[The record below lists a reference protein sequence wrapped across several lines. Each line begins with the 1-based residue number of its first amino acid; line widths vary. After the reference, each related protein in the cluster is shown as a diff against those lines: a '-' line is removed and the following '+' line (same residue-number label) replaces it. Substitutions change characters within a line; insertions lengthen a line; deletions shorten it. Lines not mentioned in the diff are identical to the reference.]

1 MDGIAGTVRHDS
13 EMPFPK
19 PTALVPDGRVKRSTR
34 HRGVAYVGMSRA
46 RKLQPN
52 HLTLPSHC
60 RLGIRSHVAG
70 SLISTTSSNSIV
82 TTAIAVRIRFERF
95 QRASKRRRQEHYE
108 GKELHNASAYQAERR
123 WTSPSTRPFRH
134 PIHTLQR
141 TVTFYRTYKRP
152 PRIQGLSWAHYR
164 VLMLDIDLGFEVIR
178 RQSIHLALIDA
189 PSQHIHLHAHLHPGP
204 VQLFLKRQLHEHS
217 LGKTKNLRPSRR
229 AFGADQLTPLLDIA
243 QMRATDA

>member
-1 MDGIAGTVRHDS
+1 VVRARRGMYGIAGTVRHDS

-123 WTSPSTRPFRH
+123 WTSLPTPPASPTSKPTGTEAWPTWGMSRARTR
-134 PIHTLQR
+134 
-141 TVTFYRTYKRP
+141 
-152 PRIQGLSWAHYR
+152 A
-164 VLMLDIDLGFEVIR
+164 
-178 RQSIHLALIDA
+178 
-189 PSQHIHLHAHLHPGP
+189 
-204 VQLFLKRQLHEHS
+204 
-217 LGKTKNLRPSRR
+217 R
-229 AFGADQLTPLLDIA
+229 AC
-243 QMRATDA
+243 M